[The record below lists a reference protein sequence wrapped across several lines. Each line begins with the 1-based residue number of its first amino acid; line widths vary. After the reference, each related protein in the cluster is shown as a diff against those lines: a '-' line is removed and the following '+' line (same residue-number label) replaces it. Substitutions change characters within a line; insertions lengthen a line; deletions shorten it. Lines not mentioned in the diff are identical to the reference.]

1 MLRLGRLR
9 TGLRAASCGG
19 LGDFR
24 AAPLCFG
31 AESALAARAVLLGV
45 ARHLRFRSPGGGCI
59 EARPAG
65 EETLVSNY
73 LTKGVISVDRS
84 KDRLVDLASALS
96 GKLGE
101 AHDLPE
107 QLQEAALSNPEL
119 KLARRMARRIHRFRG
134 DVIQLR
140 HDLEDR
146 EI

>member
-1 MLRLGRLR
+1 M
-9 TGLRAASCGG
+9 
-19 LGDFR
+19 
-24 AAPLCFG
+24 
-31 AESALAARAVLLGV
+31 
-45 ARHLRFRSPGGGCI
+45 
-59 EARPAG
+59 
-65 EETLVSNY
+65 SNY